1 MKISEDRQQYLA
13 RLIVD
18 GIYDDD
24 LVDYPDDDEALALRA
39 TKKAL
44 AEWVKED
51 EDIDSIVNQK
61 IKSLKRDVPEGSS
74 EWDVMY
80 SKYYEEEMV
89 RRGY

>member
-1 MKISEDRQQYLA
+1 MKISEDRQNYLA
-13 RLIVD
+13 RVIVD

-39 TKKAL
+39 AKKAL

-51 EDIDSIVNQK
+51 EDIDSVVVGK

-80 SKYYEEEMV
+80 SKYYEEEMG